1 MINGERKRL
10 TSSERQSFMELVVAR
25 TALRS
30 LESCAKWFGTIPKA
44 KWRYGVART
53 LLTKLYNDCMEA
65 MPEEQRASVQ
75 RNINGLKYS
84 LHVVRVN
91 GGNTPSEDGFYLSW
105 KALESIT
112 EATRDRC
119 LMCTKSIQEQRQ
131 CLLAKALDEAPV
143 KKADNNA
150 RGCRYFGGLY

>member
-1 MINGERKRL
+1 MTEKRRL
-10 TSSERQSFMELVVAR
+10 SSSERQTFMELVVAR

-30 LESCAKWFGTIPKA
+30 LEACEKWFSTIPKA
-44 KWRYGVART
+44 NQRYHTART
-53 LLTKLYNDCMEA
+53 LLAQLFDDAMAA
-65 MPEEQRASVQ
+65 MPEEQRASTQ

-84 LHVVRVN
+84 LHVARVN
-91 GGNTPSEDGFYLSW
+91 GGNTSSEDGFYLSW

-119 LMCTKSIQEQRQ
+119 LMCTKSVQEQRQ
-131 CLLAKALDEAPV
+131 CPLAKALDEAPV

>member
-1 MINGERKRL
+1 MDKRRL
-10 TSSERQSFMELVVAR
+10 SSSERQSFMELVVAR

-30 LESCAKWFGTIPKA
+30 LEGCEKWFSTIPKA
-44 KWRYGVART
+44 NQRYHTART
-53 LLTKLYNDCMEA
+53 LLTQLFNDCMEA

-91 GGNTPSEDGFYLSW
+91 GGNRPSDDGFYLSW
-105 KALESIT
+105 PALESIT

-119 LMCTKSIQEQRQ
+119 LMCTKDIQEQRQ
-131 CLLAKALDEAPV
+131 CPLAKALDEAPV

>member
-1 MINGERKRL
+1 MDKRRL
-10 TSSERQSFMELVVAR
+10 SSSERQTFMELVVAR

-30 LESCAKWFGTIPKA
+30 LEGCEKWFSTIPKA
-44 KWRYGVART
+44 NQRYHTART
-53 LLTKLYNDCMEA
+53 LLTQLFEDAMAA
-65 MPEEQRASVQ
+65 MPEEQRASTQ

-91 GGNTPSEDGFYLSW
+91 GGNRPSDDGFYLSW
-105 KALESIT
+105 PALESIT

-119 LMCTKSIQEQRQ
+119 LMCTKNVQEQRQ
-131 CLLAKALDEAPV
+131 CPLAKALDEAPV

>member
-1 MINGERKRL
+1 MEKKRL
-10 TSSERQSFMELVVAR
+10 SSSERQAFMELVVAR

-30 LESCAKWFGTIPKA
+30 LETCEKWFSTIPKA
-44 KWRYGVART
+44 NQRYHTART
-53 LLTKLYNDCMEA
+53 LLTQLFNDAMAA
-65 MPEEQRASVQ
+65 MPEEQRASTQ

-91 GGNTPSEDGFYLSW
+91 GGNRPSDDGFYLSW
-105 KALESIT
+105 PALESIT

-119 LMCTKSIQEQRQ
+119 LMCTKNVQEQRQ
-131 CLLAKALDEAPV
+131 CPLAKALDEAPV

>member
-1 MINGERKRL
+1 MDKRRL
-10 TSSERQSFMELVVAR
+10 SSSERQTFMELVVAR

-30 LESCAKWFGTIPKA
+30 LEVCEKWFSTIPKA
-44 KWRYGVART
+44 NQRYHTART
-53 LLTKLYNDCMEA
+53 LLTQLFEDAMAA
-65 MPEEQRASVQ
+65 MPEEQRASTQ

-91 GGNTPSEDGFYLSW
+91 GGNRPSEDGFYLSW
-105 KALESIT
+105 PALESIT

-119 LMCTKSIQEQRQ
+119 LMCTKNVQEQRQ
-131 CLLAKALDEAPV
+131 CPLAKALDEAPV